1 MKYLK
6 RFENIALDEPR
17 VKKFDNYIDL
27 PPIKN
32 DGGNGGG
39 GDGDDNRFPYLE
51 EWLDYFKDKEIPQM
65 FSEIWADEKY
75 RKQLENFKDTEAFKF
90 YSKLWY
96 EHMYDHPQIKQQ
108 IESEITQFID
118 SYNKSVYDLDRQ
130 REISKEVDEI
140 INTHEIELGGKKV
153 TYKLEKPQK
162 GNINMF
168 IKSGESEEEA
178 NKMLFHLL
186 EIEDIYDKNNDI
198 SGDEFKNWIRNI
210 FNPFFEKYVEPFV
223 EENNWRL
230 WSY

>member
-17 VKKFDNYIDL
+17 VKKFDNYVDL
-27 PPIKN
+27 PPINN
-32 DGGNGGG
+32 DDDNGG
-39 GDGDDNRFPYLE
+39 DDDNNDNYLYLQ
-51 EWLDYFKDKEIPQM
+51 EWLDYFKDKETPPM
-65 FSEIWADEKY
+65 FSEIWRDEVY
-75 RKQLENFKDTEAFKF
+75 RKQLDNFKETDAFKF

-96 EHMYDHPQIKQQ
+96 EHMYDHPQIKKQ
-108 IESEITQFID
+108 IESEITKFID
-118 SYNKSVYDLDRQ
+118 DYNSSVYDLDRQ

-140 INTHEIELGGKKV
+140 VNTHEIELGGKKV
-153 TYKLEKPQK
+153 TYKLEEPQK

-178 NKMLFHLL
+178 NKKLFHLIS
-186 EIEDIYDKNNDI
+186 IEDIYEPDNKVSDDEWENWMKNI
-198 SGDEFKNWIRNI
+198 Y
-210 FNPFFEKYVEPFV
+210 NPFFEKYVEPLV

>member
-1 MKYLK
+1 MKYFK

-17 VKKFDNYIDL
+17 VKKFDNYVDL
-27 PPIKN
+27 PPINN
-32 DGGNGGG
+32 DDDNGGG
-39 GDGDDNRFPYLE
+39 DDNNDNYRFLQ
-51 EWLDYFKDKEIPQM
+51 EWLDYFKDKEIPQL
-65 FSEIWADEKY
+65 FSEIWSDEKY
-75 RKQLENFKDTEAFKF
+75 RKQLDNYKDTEAFKF

-118 SYNKSVYDLDRQ
+118 NYNKSVYDLDRQ

-140 INTHEIELGGKKV
+140 INTHEIELGGKQV

-168 IKSGESEEEA
+168 MKSGESEEEA

-186 EIEDIYDKNNDI
+186 EIEDIYDTNNSVAD
-198 SGDEFKNWIRNI
+198 DEWKNWLKNT
-210 FNPFFEKYVEPFV
+210 FNPFFEKYVEPLV